1 MLLLGQLTTSAK
13 LFAVPDSNEKYGLLV
28 INNEQELMRQ
38 PRPARVEVY
47 RSDEEP
53 VQEFASGYSS
63 ITRMPNGLLGRAEIR
78 LPHGATILVHDRW
91 RINDSVLH
99 LSRGVEVEGSAPG
112 GFLSAITFESNEG
125 VSLSTLKVF
134 VPAMIYGNSEYITAT
149 AIGGTAHY
157 EAGVRQVRIREDRF
171 PIPMV
176 GLYYPDGTSVTVFNS
191 IPYASTN
198 VRDAEEKIAEN
209 QINDSC
215 RVSSLGYLEQEN
227 NVALGMWFPGT
238 EGEVTYQWALAP
250 DNQVRKWRGR
260 YYSLKS
266 GVVQRYKAEF
276 HFAHNKSF
284 DHFYTTAWRA
294 GWNNLAPQV
303 MPQDI
308 ELVRRTIISMVADRV
323 VSAHGKSGI
332 PTIWE
337 STTGEEISNEDTI
350 LTANKR
356 EAVMGFLGRNTEL
369 AYYLL
374 NEAADKHTEQATR
387 YRALATSILDSFV
400 TIPMSPPAAEGF
412 SLVDGSLVSLTFRGK
427 PLIHLRALA
436 EGVKGTLKAW
446 EFEKAHGRDHAHWFQ
461 WCSDFADWLLTQ
473 QTESGAFPR
482 AWPAEGVAGEYELSK
497 SSYSAI
503 PLLVQMSEITKRPEY
518 LEAAVRAGEV
528 CWIEDHSLGNFVG
541 GTLDNP
547 DVVDKEAGTLS
558 LDAYLALY
566 KTTGDK
572 KWLARAETAATFAE
586 TWIYCWNVPMPEDA
600 DPDKLDWKPGV
611 SSVGYQLISTGH
623 SAVDGYMAF
632 DVANYAKLYVYTGDR
647 HYIDVSRILL
657 HNTKQMLALPG
668 RTYDLAGPGWQQE
681 GWNLTPPRGIGWHR
695 HWLPWIAASHL
706 TGIVELE
713 KFNPDLYERLV
724 NNQPIE

>member
-1 MLLLGQLTTSAK
+1 
-13 LFAVPDSNEKYGLLV
+13 
-28 INNEQELMRQ
+28 MRQ
-38 PRPARVEVY
+38 PRPASAEIY
-47 RSDEEP
+47 LSDEEP

-63 ITRMPNGLLGRAEIR
+63 ITQEASGFTGTAEIR
-78 LPHGATILVHDRW
+78 LPHGATILIRDQW
-91 RINDSVLH
+91 QIKKSVLH
-99 LSRGVEVEGSAPG
+99 VSRAVEVEGSAPG
-112 GFLSAITFESNEG
+112 GFLSAITFASNEG
-125 VSLSTLKVF
+125 TSLSILKAF
-134 VPAMIYGNSEYITAT
+134 VPGMIYGNSEFITPT

-191 IPYASTN
+191 RPDASTN

-209 QINDSC
+209 QINDRC
-215 RVSSLGYLEQEN
+215 RVASLGYLEKGN
-227 NVALGMWFPGT
+227 RVALGMWFPGT

-260 YYSLKS
+260 YHPLKS
-266 GVVQRYKAEF
+266 GMTQDYEAEF

-284 DHFYTTAWRA
+284 DHFYMTAWRA
-294 GWNNLAPQV
+294 GWNKLAPQV
-303 MPQDI
+303 TPQDI
-308 ELVRRTIISMVADRV
+308 ELVRRTIVAMVADRV

-337 STTGEEISNEDTI
+337 STTGEEVSNEDPI
-350 LTANKR
+350 LTANRR

-374 NEAADKHTEQATR
+374 NEAANEHSDEASR
-387 YRALATSILDSFV
+387 YRKLATSIIDSFT

-412 SLVDGSLVSLTFRGK
+412 SLVDGGLVSLTFRGK

-446 EFEKAHGRDHAHWFQ
+446 EIEKAHGRAHAHWFQ

-482 AWPAEGVAGEYELSK
+482 AWHTEAIDGDIELSK

-503 PLLVQMSEITKRPEY
+503 PLLVHMSEITKRADY

-547 DVVDKEAGTLS
+547 NVVDKEAGTLS

-566 KTTGDK
+566 ESTRDK

-600 DPDKLDWKPGV
+600 DPDTLHWKKDV

-632 DVANYAKLYVYTGDR
+632 DVANYAKLSVHTGDR
-647 HYIDVSRILL
+647 HYLDVARILL

-668 RTYDLAGPGWQQE
+668 RTYELAGPGWQQE
-681 GWNLTPPRGIGWHR
+681 GWNFTPPRGIGWHR
-695 HWLPWIAASHL
+695 HWLPWVAASHL

-713 KFNPDLYERLV
+713 RFNPDLYERLA
-724 NNQPIE
+724 NNIS